1 MKRKKFFI
9 APWQWPR
16 AHVLEPQGHID
27 IRVTLRARLVTRRV
41 EEQPW
46 MQTNKESIRKREV
59 GMRCLGHA
67 SISMEVVATL
77 QDRKTR
83 RSPDEPERA
92 APGESKEAHGLRKGC
107 RQNGF
112 EPKMYGKQR
121 NHLECYI
128 FPSTD
133 WYYVGIVPAL
143 PLSCSRFW

>member
-1 MKRKKFFI
+1 MKRKKFSI

-27 IRVTLRARLVTRRV
+27 IRVTLRARIVTRRV

-59 GMRCLGHA
+59 GMRCLDHA

-112 EPKMYGKQR
+112 EPNIYGKQR

>member
-1 MKRKKFFI
+1 
-9 APWQWPR
+9 
-16 AHVLEPQGHID
+16 
-27 IRVTLRARLVTRRV
+27 
-41 EEQPW
+41 
-46 MQTNKESIRKREV
+46 
-59 GMRCLGHA
+59 
-67 SISMEVVATL
+67 MEVVATL